1 MKKKLLNRR
10 KINILNLNFYLFIFL
25 LFIFCFLIIN
35 FDKLSIFSKNI
46 FQKFS
51 DNYGYNFSQI
61 EIENLKYL
69 NQDEI
74 KEYFNP
80 YFGNSILTL
89 PLNRIAKTVQENIW
103 IKNLT
108 IKSNYKDAL
117 KVMIFEEE
125 PFLIYN
131 NENQEILFSKNLVSL
146 QILPKDHIYKNLISI
161 YGLNSMNNV
170 KNLIYNIDSDFY
182 KNIKSATYISNRRW
196 NLELK
201 NFILLKMSD
210 INFKKSLENY
220 NKIYENFSN
229 RDLRNIESID
239 LRIQNQAI
247 IKYRNIA
254 DD

>member
-1 MKKKLLNRR
+1 MKKKFLNRR
-10 KINILNLNFYLFIFL
+10 KINILNLNFYLFFFL
-25 LFIFCFLIIN
+25 LFFLLFLIIN
-35 FDKLSIFSKNI
+35 FDKLSIFSRHI
-46 FQKFS
+46 FQKLS
-51 DNYGYNFSQI
+51 VNYGYNFSKI

-74 KEYFNP
+74 KEYFSS
-80 YFGNSILTL
+80 YFGNSIFTL
-89 PLNRIAKTVQENIW
+89 PLSQIAKTIQENNW
-103 IKNLT
+103 VKNLT
-108 IKSNYKDAL
+108 IKNNYKDTL
-117 KVMIFEEE
+117 KVIIFEEE

-131 NENQEILFSKNLVSL
+131 NNNQEILFSKNLVSL
-146 QILPKDHIYKNLISI
+146 QILPKDHIYKNLVNI
-161 YGLNSMNNV
+161 YGQNSMNNV

-201 NFILLKMSD
+201 NFILLKISD
-210 INFKKSLENY
+210 INLKESLENY

-229 RDLRNIESID
+229 KDLANIESID

-247 IKYRNIA
+247 IKYRNIT